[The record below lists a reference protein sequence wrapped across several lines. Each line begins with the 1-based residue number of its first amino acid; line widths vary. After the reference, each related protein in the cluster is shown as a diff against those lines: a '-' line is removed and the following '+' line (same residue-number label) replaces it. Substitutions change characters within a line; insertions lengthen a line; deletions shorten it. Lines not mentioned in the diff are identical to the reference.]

1 MADNTTLPPGSG
13 GDNIR
18 SLDRAG
24 VKTQVAALDIGGS
37 GAELLVSKINPIPAG
52 GIRRDSDATYGADG
66 DSVPL
71 QFNALGRLKV
81 SVTPADT
88 AAVTGS
94 ITANGQ
100 TVVSDATR
108 QSNLAISMV
117 ATSLVGHNVSF
128 EGSNNST
135 NGTDGTWYSLQVVR
149 SNSNT
154 VETASGVLAAT
165 PAYLWHVNVADVR
178 WFRVRATAHTSGT
191 AAYTLQPSAFATEPI
206 PAAQVSA
213 TQPVSFTQPALV
225 AGTANIGGVVVR
237 NVATTNGYTRTR
249 FTAAASTNGTVL
261 KASAGTL
268 VRYRLTNTTG
278 TDVFLKFSNSAT
290 ITVGTT
296 AVAYVVRIPA
306 NATVSDDYIEG
317 GEFFSAGISFGM
329 TGLLADADTTAIAAG
344 AIYGFFTWV

>member
-1 MADNTTLPPGSG
+1 MADNTQIPAGAG
-13 GDNIR
+13 GDTIR
-18 SLDRAG
+18 SLDRG
-24 VKTQVAALDIGGS
+24 TFKTQVAALDVGGQGS
-37 GAELLVSKINPIPAG
+37 ESLVSKTNPVPAG

-66 DSVPL
+66 DAVPL
-71 QFNALGRLKV
+71 QFNTFGRLKV

-94 ITANGQ
+94 ITASGQ
-100 TVVSDATR
+100 SVVSDASR
-108 QSNLAISMV
+108 QSNLGISMV
-117 ATSLVGHNVSF
+117 ATSLVGHNVTF

-135 NGTDGTWYSLQVVR
+135 NGTDGTWYAVQVVR

-154 VETASGVLAAT
+154 VETTSGVLAAT
-165 PAYLWHVNVADVR
+165 PAYMWHVNVADVR

-191 AAYTLQPSAFATEPI
+191 ATYVLQPSAFATEPI

-268 VRYRLTNTTG
+268 VRFRLVNAAAYE
-278 TDVFLKFSNSAT
+278 VFLKFSNST
-290 ITVGTT
+290 TVTPGTT
-296 AVAYVVRIPA
+296 PVAYTVRIPA
-306 NATVSDDYIEG
+306 GASVSEDYIEG
-317 GEFFSAGISFGM
+317 GEFFSTGISFGI
-329 TGLLADADTTAIAAG
+329 TKLIADSDTTALVAG
-344 AIYGFFTWV
+344 DVYGFFTWV